1 MRYEVQ
7 GDLFEL
13 QDVFDN
19 GQCFRWNRNEDGSY
33 NGVFHNISLNV
44 KKSEGKIIFEGIT
57 KLNQKEF
64 ESEIVKYF
72 DLERDYE
79 SYRDKLSIVDDNL
92 KVATEFGKG
101 LRLLNQDLFETI
113 ISYIT
118 SANNNIPR
126 IKGIIHKMC
135 EKYGKELED
144 GTHAFPTIEELS
156 KAEVEDLRALGLGF
170 RDKYIYKTT
179 KYIKENPTFL
189 PSLYNMDTE
198 KCRKALESLEGVGPK
213 VADCILLFSD
223 LKRMDVFP
231 IDVWVRRVMNELY
244 FHTDEVKLSKKEIR
258 NMAELKFGELQGLAQ
273 QYLFYWRR
281 EKE

>member
-72 DLERDYE
+72 DLERDYK
-79 SYRDKLSIVDDNL
+79 SYRDKLSMVDDNL

-156 KAEVEDLRALGLGF
+156 KAKVEDLRALGLGF

-244 FHTDEVKLSKKEIR
+244 FHTEEVKLSKKEIR

>member
-1 MRYEVQ
+1 
-7 GDLFEL
+7 
-13 QDVFDN
+13 
-19 GQCFRWNRNEDGSY
+19 
-33 NGVFHNISLNV
+33 V

-118 SANNNIPR
+118 SANNNIQR

-179 KYIKENPTFL
+179 KYIKENPTLL

>member
-44 KKSEGKIIFEGIT
+44 KKSEGKIIFEGIA

-179 KYIKENPTFL
+179 RYIKENPTFL

-244 FHTDEVKLSKKEIR
+244 FHTEEVKLSKKEIR

>member
-244 FHTDEVKLSKKEIR
+244 FHTEEVKLSKKEIR

-281 EKE
+281 EL

>member
-1 MRYEVQ
+1 MKYEIE
-7 GDLFEL
+7 GDLFKL

-19 GQCFRWNRNEDGSY
+19 GQCFRWNIKEDGSY
-33 NGVFHNISLNV
+33 SGVFHNISLNV
-44 KKSEGKIIFEGIT
+44 KKTKGKISFEGT
-57 KLNQKEF
+57 TNLNQKDF
-64 ESEIVKYF
+64 EKEITKYF
-72 DLERDYE
+72 DLERDYNL
-79 SYRDKLSIVDDNL
+79 YRKELSKVDDNL
-92 KVATEFGKG
+92 KIATEFGKG

-126 IKGIIHKMC
+126 IKGIINRMC
-135 EKYGKELED
+135 KVYGKELAD
-144 GTHAFPTIEELS
+144 GTFSFPTVEELS
-156 KAEVEDLRALGLGF
+156 KASIEDLRDLGLGF

-179 KYIKENPTFL
+179 KYIKENPEFL
-189 PSLYNMDTE
+189 PSLYDMKTDD
-198 KCRKALESLEGVGPK
+198 CRKALETLEGVGPK

-244 FHTDEVKLSKKEIR
+244 FQRDEAKLSKKEIKQL
-258 NMAELKFGELQGLAQ
+258 AENKFGELQGLAQ

>member
-1 MRYEVQ
+1 MRYEIQ

-101 LRLLNQDLFETI
+101 LRLLNQGLFETI

-244 FHTDEVKLSKKEIR
+244 FHTEEVKLSKKEIR

>member
-1 MRYEVQ
+1 MRYEIQ

>member
-13 QDVFDN
+13 KDVFDN

-231 IDVWVRRVMNELY
+231 VDVWVRRVMNELY
-244 FHTDEVKLSKKEIR
+244 FHTEEVKLSKKEIR

>member
-144 GTHAFPTIEELS
+144 GTHAFPTIKELS

-231 IDVWVRRVMNELY
+231 VDVWVRRVMNELY
-244 FHTDEVKLSKKEIR
+244 FHTEEVKLSKKEIR

>member
-1 MRYEVQ
+1 MWKRA
-7 GDLFEL
+7 
-13 QDVFDN
+13 
-19 GQCFRWNRNEDGSY
+19 
-33 NGVFHNISLNV
+33 
-44 KKSEGKIIFEGIT
+44 KAKSFFEGIT

-135 EKYGKELED
+135 EKYGEELED
-144 GTHAFPTIEELS
+144 GRHAFPTIEELS

-179 KYIKENPTFL
+179 KYIKENPTF
-189 PSLYNMDTE
+189 
-198 KCRKALESLEGVGPK
+198 
-213 VADCILLFSD
+213 F
-223 LKRMDVFP
+223 
-231 IDVWVRRVMNELY
+231 
-244 FHTDEVKLSKKEIR
+244 
-258 NMAELKFGELQGLAQ
+258 
-273 QYLFYWRR
+273 
-281 EKE
+281 